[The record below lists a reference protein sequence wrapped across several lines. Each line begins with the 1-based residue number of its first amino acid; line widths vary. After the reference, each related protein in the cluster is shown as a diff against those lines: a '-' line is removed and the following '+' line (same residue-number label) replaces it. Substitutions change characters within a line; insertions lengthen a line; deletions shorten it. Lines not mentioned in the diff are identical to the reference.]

1 MGTPPAPGL
10 PVAHNTKKTTEVVH
24 CANAAMA
31 ERIRQ
36 PDDKDEFWVRQF
48 HLKLR
53 PTTAEADAGSAYSDI
68 VFIVM
73 QVRFNQTIH
82 VEALIHFT
90 PQIGG
95 QSCYDWVVDSPAPP
109 GGKNHVQLWD
119 IVHVFRMPCSK
130 REAGCDGI

>member
-1 MGTPPAPGL
+1 
-10 PVAHNTKKTTEVVH
+10 
-24 CANAAMA
+24 MA
-31 ERIRQ
+31 ERTRQ
-36 PDDKDEFWVRQF
+36 PGEKDEFWVRQF
-48 HLKLR
+48 HLRLQSA
-53 PTTAEADAGSAYSDI
+53 TAEADAGSAYSDI

-82 VEALIHFT
+82 VEALCQFT

-95 QSCYDWVVDSPAPP
+95 QSCYDWVVDSHAPP
-109 GGKNHVQLWD
+109 GGQNRVQLWY